1 MEDIAAAVRKFVVQD
16 LMFEKDESILQFDD
30 NLLDGNVLDS
40 MGTLQ
45 LAVFLEKEY
54 RISVSSQELL
64 PKHFQNIRSI
74 ARLVSRKLAESRV

>member
-1 MEDIAAAVRKFVVQD
+1 MEDIAAAVRKFIVGE

-54 RISVSSQELL
+54 HISVSSQELL
-64 PKHFQNIRSI
+64 PNHFQDIQSI
-74 ARLVSRKLAESRV
+74 ARLVSRKLAKSRV